1 LSARGEGGRVLQVLQ
16 PLDGGVARHVQDLSL
31 GLVERGFE
39 VEVAAAPGCV
49 ALPALR
55 AGGVVVHELELRRA
69 PGAADVRALRAL
81 RALDRARGFGIVH
94 AHSSKAGALVRSALP
109 RRQRLVYTPHCF
121 AFTFTS
127 ELSLPERAAYRTVE
141 QALVARTGALV
152 AVSEW
157 EADIARRRLLGARRK
172 VATIPNG
179 TGACTAADPD
189 PELRALAG
197 GEPLAVFVSKLRPEK
212 NPLALVRAAATLHA
226 AGELP
231 GRVAIV
237 GDGEL
242 APAVRDEIAARGAGE
257 AVRWFPYGGSTA
269 PYIAAADL
277 IVVPSRWESLP
288 ITPLEAMACGVPV
301 LATAVGGMPEAV
313 EHGSTGWL
321 VPDGDEGALAAA
333 LRELLGDRDR
343 LTRAGTA
350 ARELVEERFRLDT
363 MVDRVAALYLEL
375 LGGGARPVDG
385 V

>member
-1 LSARGEGGRVLQVLQ
+1 
-16 PLDGGVARHVQDLSL
+16 
-31 GLVERGFE
+31 
-39 VEVAAAPGCV
+39 
-49 ALPALR
+49 
-55 AGGVVVHELELRRA
+55 VHELDLRRA
-69 PGAADVRALRAL
+69 PGAADVRAFREL
-81 RALDRARGFGIVH
+81 RALDRSGGFNVVH

-109 RRQRLVYTPHCF
+109 RARRLVYTPHCF

-127 ELSLPERAAYRTVE
+127 ELSLPERAAYRGVE
-141 QALVARTGALV
+141 QALIPRTGALV
-152 AVSEW
+152 AVSGW

-179 TGACTAADPD
+179 TGPCAAADPD

-237 GDGEL
+237 GEGEL
-242 APAVRDEIAARGAGE
+242 APVVRDEIAACGAGE

-277 IVVPSRWESLP
+277 LVVPSSWESLP

-313 EHGSTGWL
+313 AEDQTGWL
-321 VPDGDEGALAAA
+321 VPAGDEGALATA
-333 LRELLGDRDR
+333 LRDLLGDRER
-343 LTRAGTA
+343 LARAGAA

-363 MVDRVAALYLEL
+363 MVDRVAALYLDL
-375 LGGGARPVDG
+375 LGGSAPAARG

>member
-1 LSARGEGGRVLQVLQ
+1 MSARGEGARVLQVLQ

-69 PGAADVRALRAL
+69 PGPADVRALRAL
-81 RALDRARGFGIVH
+81 RALDRARRFGIVH
-94 AHSSKAGALVRSALP
+94 AHSSKAGALVRGALP
-109 RRQRLVYTPHCF
+109 RARRLVYTPHCF

-127 ELSLPERAAYRTVE
+127 DLSAPERAVYRAVE
-141 QALVARTGALV
+141 QLLIARTGALV

-157 EADIARRRLLGARRK
+157 EAETARRGLLGARAR
-172 VATIPNG
+172 VATVPNG
-179 TGACTAADPD
+179 TGPCAVAEPD

-212 NPLALVRAAATLHA
+212 NPLAVVRAAAQLHA

-237 GDGEL
+237 GDGDL
-242 APAVRDEIAARGAGE
+242 APAVRDEIAARGVGE
-257 AVRWFPYGGSTA
+257 AVRWFPFGGSTA

-277 IVVPSRWESLP
+277 LVVPSSWESLP

-301 LATAVGGMPEAV
+301 LATAVGGMPEAITD
-313 EHGSTGWL
+313 GRTGWL
-321 VPDGDEGALAAA
+321 VPAGDEGALAGA
-333 LRELLGDRDR
+333 LRDLLGDRER
-343 LTRAGTA
+343 LARAGAA
-350 ARELVEERFRLDT
+350 ARELVAERFRLDT
-363 MVDRVAALYLEL
+363 MVDGVAALY
-375 LGGGARPVDG
+375 
-385 V
+385 